1 MIIGIDVGGTFTDA
15 VVLDKGSGE
24 IRQSVKVP
32 TLHDNLPGSL
42 EQALKAVL
50 KDVEPGK
57 ITRVTL
63 STTIVTNLIA
73 ERKFSPVGLLIIPG
87 PGLKP
92 DYISF
97 AATTI
102 VLTGAIDHRGRVTMP
117 VDPREVRAAVKQFK
131 VAGINQVAVV
141 SKFSVRNNT
150 LEEQTASLIRQEAP
164 DLQVEL
170 GHMCGGQLNFPR
182 RIVNTVLT
190 MATKARYQE
199 FVSAVK
205 VALATL
211 TIKAEVMILK
221 ADGGTLPLEQSLNTP
236 VETVFSGPAASVL
249 GALALTN
256 ATTTGVVVDIGGTT
270 TDLAL
275 ILSGKP
281 LMASKGVAVDEQLTQ
296 VRSFAIRALP
306 IGGDSEI
313 AVQDSRLIIKP
324 YRSGRAAC
332 LGGPSP
338 TPTDAL
344 RILGKVQL
352 GSLELAQ
359 KALQPVADLLGLS
372 LKECAE
378 NVVNEA
384 ANIIYKGIV
393 SMYLSWQREPSYH
406 LWKLLNTSENRF
418 NTIIG
423 VGGGA
428 GGLVEPVAA
437 KLDCDHVLPE
447 HRAVANAL
455 GAAVARPTV
464 RISLRADTEGRQY
477 VLAEEGIQEQIP
489 AGKQF
494 GKQEVLEL
502 GLEGL
507 RHQARRLG
515 ICPLPEK
522 YDIIYDEKFNVVRG
536 SRTVGAIYDLV
547 METPWEIIHF
557 VGGEE
562 S

>member
-393 SMYLSWQREPSYH
+393 SMYLSWQR
-406 LWKLLNTSENRF
+406 
-418 NTIIG
+418 
-423 VGGGA
+423 
-428 GGLVEPVAA
+428 
-437 KLDCDHVLPE
+437 
-447 HRAVANAL
+447 
-455 GAAVARPTV
+455 
-464 RISLRADTEGRQY
+464 
-477 VLAEEGIQEQIP
+477 
-489 AGKQF
+489 
-494 GKQEVLEL
+494 
-502 GLEGL
+502 
-507 RHQARRLG
+507 
-515 ICPLPEK
+515 
-522 YDIIYDEKFNVVRG
+522 
-536 SRTVGAIYDLV
+536 
-547 METPWEIIHF
+547 
-557 VGGEE
+557 
-562 S
+562 